1 MKAYIKIYRKLYS
14 LLRQRT
20 RRNLWLL
27 LAGMFVTGV
36 IEVVGIGILPIFIQL
51 VVNPAKLNDI
61 AIVGDWYAFDTL
73 AQDVV
78 FLYGSIAVI
87 SIIVLKNLIVFGFRY
102 IQVKFSFGLQ
112 VDFGRRLFKGY
123 LNAPYLFH
131 VNLNSAHALNRL
143 SAEIKIVVNQL
154 IITALTLVSDGI
166 MALMI
171 CLTLF
176 LTEAKLTAIL
186 FTVFVVSSILFFRF
200 VRKNT
205 NKYGRENQ
213 YHRNQLLKTINQG
226 LGGLKEAR
234 IMKRE
239 KALFRSYNQSI
250 SAIARTASYN
260 ETVANSIRP
269 FFEIMVMIAIVIITT
284 VLMTASSNIEDVL
297 PILTLFAMA
306 ALKLM
311 PTINQIMSTLNKIN
325 YNKYALDPVYN
336 DLSYLEKVNKYDY
349 DSNINV
355 DRKPMHSGI
364 VLSDVHFTY
373 PDVQEEALRN
383 INLEIKKG
391 EAVGF
396 VGGSG
401 AGKSTLID
409 LIIGL
414 IEPSKGSIQVDNE
427 NIHENLTQWQL
438 NIGYIPQSIYL
449 SDDTIESNIAFCVDE
464 VEEDKLKAAEDAA
477 HVTEF
482 LDNLPE
488 GRKTIVGERGARLS
502 GGQQQRIGIARAI
515 YNNPE
520 VLVMDEATSAL
531 DNVSER
537 IVVEAIEELKGQR
550 TILMIAHR
558 LSTVKNCDRI
568 VVMENGRIV
577 AIDTYDNLLKDNK
590 TFQKMALKTE
600 EHAG

>member
-1 MKAYIKIYRKLYS
+1 MKVYIETYRKLYS
-14 LLRQRT
+14 LLNQRT
-20 RRNLWLL
+20 KRNLWLL
-27 LAGMFVTGV
+27 LIGMFITGL
-36 IEVVGIGILPIFIQL
+36 IEVAGIGILPIFIQL
-51 VVNPAKLNDI
+51 VVNPAKMNDI
-61 AIVGDWYAFDTL
+61 AIVGDWYAFETL
-73 AQDVV
+73 TQDVV

-87 SIIVLKNLIVFGFRY
+87 TIIVLKNLIVFGFRY
-102 IQVKFSFGLQ
+102 IQVRFSFGLQ
-112 VDFGRRLFKGY
+112 VEFGRRLFRGY

-154 IITALTLVSDGI
+154 IITALTLVSDSI
-166 MALMI
+166 MALMV

-176 LTEAKLTAIL
+176 LTEAQLTTIL
-186 FTVFVVSSILFFRF
+186 FAVFLVSSVIFFRF
-200 VRKNT
+200 VRNNT

-213 YHRNQLLKTINQG
+213 LHRDQLLKTISQG

-239 KALFRSYNQSI
+239 KALFRSYNRSI

-269 FFEIMVMIAIVIITT
+269 FFEIMVMIAVIIITT
-284 VLMTASSNIEDVL
+284 VLMTSSSNIEDVL

-336 DLSYLEKVNKYDY
+336 DLSYLERVNKYDY
-349 DSNINV
+349 EKNKDIS
-355 DRKPMHSGI
+355 RKP
-364 VLSDVHFTY
+364 LSESIDLTDVHFTY
-373 PDVQEEALRN
+373 PDAQEEALRGVD
-383 INLEIKKG
+383 LTIKKG
-391 EAVGF
+391 EAIGF

-414 IEPSKGSIQVDNE
+414 IEPTKGTIEVDRDSIHN
-427 NIHENLTQWQL
+427 NLTGWQL

-449 SDDTIESNIAFCVDE
+449 ADDTIEANIAFCVDE
-464 VEEDKLKAAEDAA
+464 VDQEKLKEAEDAA

-482 LDNLPE
+482 LSNLPE
-488 GRKTIVGERGARLS
+488 GRNTIVGEQGARLS
-502 GGQQQRIGIARAI
+502 GGQRQRIGIARAI

-577 AIDTYDNLLKDNK
+577 AIDTYDNLLKNNK

>member
-1 MKAYIKIYRKLYS
+1 
-14 LLRQRT
+14 
-20 RRNLWLL
+20 
-27 LAGMFVTGV
+27 MFITGL
-36 IEVVGIGILPIFIQL
+36 IEVAGIGILPIFIQL
-51 VVNPAKLNDI
+51 VVNPAKMNDI
-61 AIVGDWYAFDTL
+61 AIVGDWYAFETL
-73 AQDVV
+73 TQDVV

-87 SIIVLKNLIVFGFRY
+87 TIIVLKNLIVFGFRY
-102 IQVKFSFGLQ
+102 IQVRFSFGLQ
-112 VDFGRRLFKGY
+112 VEFGRRLFRGY

-154 IITALTLVSDGI
+154 IITALTLVSDSI
-166 MALMI
+166 MALMV

-176 LTEAKLTAIL
+176 LTEAQLTTIL
-186 FTVFVVSSILFFRF
+186 FAVFLVSSVIFFRF
-200 VRKNT
+200 VRNNT

-213 YHRNQLLKTINQG
+213 LHRDQLLKTISQG

-239 KALFRSYNQSI
+239 KALFRSYNRSI

-269 FFEIMVMIAIVIITT
+269 FFEIMVMIAVIIITT
-284 VLMTASSNIEDVL
+284 VLMTSSSNIEDVL

-336 DLSYLEKVNKYDY
+336 DLSYLERVNKYDY
-349 DSNINV
+349 EKNKDIS
-355 DRKPMHSGI
+355 RKP
-364 VLSDVHFTY
+364 LSESIDLTDVHFTY
-373 PDVQEEALRN
+373 PDAQEEALRGVD
-383 INLEIKKG
+383 LTIKKG
-391 EAVGF
+391 EAIGF

-414 IEPSKGSIQVDNE
+414 IEPTKGTIEVDRDSIHN
-427 NIHENLTQWQL
+427 NLTGWQL

-449 SDDTIESNIAFCVDE
+449 ADDTIEANIAFCVDE
-464 VEEDKLKAAEDAA
+464 VDQEKLKEAEDAA

-482 LDNLPE
+482 LSNLPE
-488 GRKTIVGERGARLS
+488 GRNTIVGEQGARLS
-502 GGQQQRIGIARAI
+502 GGQRQRIGIARAI

-577 AIDTYDNLLKDNK
+577 AIDTYDNLLKNNK